1 MPKYIFGSGYLII
14 WLLVSRYWVLPLG
27 FLWPSLVRAET
38 SLRLRQLDQFPAHTS
53 HRMHCIS
60 GGALHC
66 NEHVLHCAALFFS
79 QPESSSSLCSWLCCS
94 RFQCNESPTLHSPPH
109 APSSYIAAGFWTLVS
124 AGGADCT
131 GAVHYYIGAGFEL
144 LYALVQCTIM
154 LTPRVLH
161 FAARLS
167 VIYAFGRAALFV
179 CPTCG
184 DDDAFPTD
192 RLKVLLKGL

>member
-53 HRMHCIS
+53 PH
-60 GGALHC
+60 ALHKWRST
-66 NEHVLHCAALFFS
+66 AA
-79 QPESSSSLCSWLCCS
+79 QWTCSSLCCTVFLWTGVLLLLVQLALLLTLSVQRVSNVAFSSTCIVVVYCSWVCMRWCRLHWCS
-94 RFQCNESPTLHSPPH
+94 ALLYWYWVP
-109 APSSYIAAGFWTLVS
+109 
-124 AGGADCT
+124 
-131 GAVHYYIGAGFEL
+131 GFEL

-184 DDDAFPTD
+184 DDHAFWTD
-192 RLKVLLKGL
+192 RLKVLLKGI

>member
-1 MPKYIFGSGYLII
+1 MNMFY
-14 WLLVSRYWVLPLG
+14 
-27 FLWPSLVRAET
+27 T
-38 SLRLRQLDQFPAHTS
+38 
-53 HRMHCIS
+53 
-60 GGALHC
+60 
-66 NEHVLHCAALFFS
+66 VLHCFS
-79 QPESSSSLCSWLCCS
+79 LN
-94 RFQCNESPTLHSPPH
+94 RSPPPPCAVGFAAH
-109 APSSYIAAGFWTLVS
+109 AFSATSLQRCILLHMHRRRILQLGFELLYALVVQT
-124 AGGADCT
+124 ALVQCT
-131 GAVHYYIGAGFEL
+131 IILELGFEL

-192 RLKVLLKGL
+192 CLRVLLKGL

>member
-60 GGALHC
+60 GGALQC
-66 NEHVLHCAALFFS
+66 NEHVLHCVALFFS
-79 QPESSSSLCSWLCCS
+79 EPESSSSLCSWLCCS

-109 APSSYIAAGFWTLVS
+109 APSSYIAAGFWTLVCT
-124 AGGADCT
+124 GGADCT
-131 GAVHYYIGAGFEL
+131 GAVHYCIGAGSQVLNSCMHWCSAL
-144 LYALVQCTIM
+144 LCSHLECSTLPPDCRSFMHLAALPCLSAPHVVTIM
-154 LTPRVLH
+154 LFRQ
-161 FAARLS
+161 
-167 VIYAFGRAALFV
+167 IALKF
-179 CPTCG
+179 
-184 DDDAFPTD
+184 F
-192 RLKVLLKGL
+192 

>member
-1 MPKYIFGSGYLII
+1 MTFSIQVLGTSSGIPLTFPCP
-14 WLLVSRYWVLPLG
+14 SR
-27 FLWPSLVRAET
+27 
-38 SLRLRQLDQFPAHTS
+38 DQPPPEAVGPVPCSHLS

-60 GGALHC
+60 GGALQC
-66 NEHVLHCAALFFS
+66 NEHVLHCVALFFS
-79 QPESSSSLCSWLCCS
+79 EPESSSSLCSWPLLLTLSVQRVSNVAFSSTCTVVVYCS
-94 RFQCNESPTLHSPPH
+94 WVLNSCMRWWCRLHWCS
-109 APSSYIAAGFWTLVS
+109 ALLYCSLVP
-124 AGGADCT
+124 
-131 GAVHYYIGAGFEL
+131 GFEL

-184 DDDAFPTD
+184 DDHAFPD
-192 RLKVLLKGL
+192 RSLESPLKGL